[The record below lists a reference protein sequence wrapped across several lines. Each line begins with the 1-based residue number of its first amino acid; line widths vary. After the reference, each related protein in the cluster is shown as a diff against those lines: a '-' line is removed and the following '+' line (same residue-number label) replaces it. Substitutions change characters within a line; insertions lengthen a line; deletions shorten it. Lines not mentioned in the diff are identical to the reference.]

1 MKSIF
6 AILCLV
12 IVASCSNYNQVL
24 KSDDY
29 EAKFNEANHLFE
41 DKKFDRCVALY
52 EQVYQRSPKSPQG
65 EISYYRMGKACYNV
79 QDWYLASYYLA
90 SFQTKFPYS
99 NLVEE
104 TVFLAAICAV
114 ENSPEASLDQNET
127 ELALNELQGFISRYP
142 NSEHVDTCNVIMDK
156 LRFKLQTKEVLNV
169 RLYARTQNYRAATV
183 TAHAFLDNYPVSIYR
198 EEMRALLVR
207 NYYLL
212 TINSIESKLEE
223 RIEKTLESYE
233 DLLAEFPNS
242 TYLREFENIRIKLAE
257 LKTPKTK

>member
-1 MKSIF
+1 
-6 AILCLV
+6 
-12 IVASCSNYNQVL
+12 
-24 KSDDY
+24 
-29 EAKFNEANHLFE
+29 
-41 DKKFDRCVALY
+41 
-52 EQVYQRSPKSPQG
+52 
-65 EISYYRMGKACYNV
+65 
-79 QDWYLASYYLA
+79 
-90 SFQTKFPYS
+90 
-99 NLVEE
+99 
-104 TVFLAAICAV
+104 
-114 ENSPEASLDQNET
+114 
-127 ELALNELQGFISRYP
+127 
-142 NSEHVDTCNVIMDK
+142 
-156 LRFKLQTKEVLNV
+156 LQTKEVLNV